1 MRLLCTTVPLRQ
13 NDDMPIQI
21 GGKSD
26 HGFGEPLGL
35 LSDCHRRIEH
45 FLQLLITVDLK
56 ASAGQLSDEYRRAL
70 ESALTYFA
78 TAAPRHTADEEDS
91 LFPRLRASS
100 HRDAQHALSL
110 IERLER
116 DHEAANRHHAAMDT
130 LVRRWLEDD
139 RLEIDDATALREHL
153 TALQA
158 LYRAH
163 IAVEDHDVFPAAAR
177 ALDASALQA
186 IGREMAARRNVSPP
200 QLVK

>member
-1 MRLLCTTVPLRQ
+1 MS
-13 NDDMPIQI
+13 IQI
-21 GGKSD
+21 GGRTD
-26 HGFGEPLGL
+26 HGFDEPLGL

-45 FLQLLITVDLK
+45 FLQLLVTVEVN
-56 ASAGQLSDEYRRAL
+56 ASGGHLSAEYRRAL
-70 ESALTYFA
+70 ES
-78 TAAPRHTADEEDS
+78 APRHTADEEDS
-91 LFPRLRASS
+91 LGPRVRASG
-100 HRDAQHALSL
+100 HLDAQQALSL
-110 IERLER
+110 IERLQR
-116 DHEAANRHHAAMDT
+116 DHEAADRHHAAVDT

-177 ALDASALQA
+177 ALDASALQQ